1 MRRIIRLIR
10 LLDIVPSLMLQVTQ
24 TVSNSTPN
32 YNSNVIFTIT
42 VRNNGPN
49 DVNGVQIKDLLPS
62 GLNLGFR

>member
-1 MRRIIRLIR
+1 MNAANNQASQVVWILF
-10 LLDIVPSLMLQVTQ
+10 LLHDVQVTQ

-49 DVNGVQIKDLLPS
+49 DVNGVQIKDT
-62 GLNLGFR
+62 FT